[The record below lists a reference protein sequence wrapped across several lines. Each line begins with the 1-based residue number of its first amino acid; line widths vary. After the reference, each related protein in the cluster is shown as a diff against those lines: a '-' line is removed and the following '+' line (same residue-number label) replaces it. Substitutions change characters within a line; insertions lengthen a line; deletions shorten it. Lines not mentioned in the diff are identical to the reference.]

1 MERTSKGSGF
11 KLKSGNM
18 TSFKMMGARKSS
30 AFQKTTTLDEVEVS
44 GGAKA
49 ERGSDKFKRVAKE
62 TDALKAD
69 ARLANLEK
77 EYGVKFKRVNVGGKT
92 QFQTADGLTVKQ
104 VAMKQSR
111 DKAKKRDEYIKANKT
126 KSPAKLKLDYKSM
139 TKKQVRDAV
148 IKHNRKGPK
157 TSISMNHA
165 MRMWNKAQERKGKDL
180 EKFSDLEKFDDDR
193 G

>member
-1 MERTSKGSGF
+1 MSRTSKSRGVKNFNMRSGNKPSMGTLAGIMKSPAKF
-11 KLKSGNM
+11 KLKYPKEEYTKRGFDPNMFSVRDGKVIKDGKYVMSFRHDPNDPASVNSGR
-18 TSFKMMGARKSS
+18 GAYDNYVKKLASMEAKIARSMEKGK
-30 AFQKTTTLDEVEVS
+30 ARDEEVS
-44 GGAKA
+44 P
-49 ERGSDKFKRVAKE
+49 
-62 TDALKAD
+62 T
-69 ARLANLEK
+69 
-77 EYGVKFKRVNVGGKT
+77 
-92 QFQTADGLTVKQ
+92 
-104 VAMKQSR
+104 
-111 DKAKKRDEYIKANKT
+111 KKK

-148 IKHNRKGPK
+148 IKQNRKGPK

>member
-1 MERTSKGSGF
+1 MARTTGRSGF
-11 KLKSGNM
+11 KMRSGNRPSM
-18 TSFKMMGARKSS
+18 STLAGIKKSP
-30 AFQKTTTLDEVEVS
+30 A
-44 GGAKA
+44 
-49 ERGSDKFKRVAKE
+49 KFKLKYPKEEYTKRGFDPNMFSVRDGKVIKDGKYVMSFRHDPNDPASVNSGRGAYDNYVKKLASMEAKIARSME
-62 TDALKAD
+62 KGKA
-69 ARLANLEK
+69 
-77 EYGVKFKRVNVGGKT
+77 
-92 QFQTADGLTVKQ
+92 
-104 VAMKQSR
+104 
-111 DKAKKRDEYIKANKT
+111 RDEKV
-126 KSPAKLKLDYKSM
+126 SPAKLKLDYKSM

>member
-1 MERTSKGSGF
+1 
-11 KLKSGNM
+11 
-18 TSFKMMGARKSS
+18 
-30 AFQKTTTLDEVEVS
+30 
-44 GGAKA
+44 
-49 ERGSDKFKRVAKE
+49 
-62 TDALKAD
+62 
-69 ARLANLEK
+69 
-77 EYGVKFKRVNVGGKT
+77 
-92 QFQTADGLTVKQ
+92 
-104 VAMKQSR
+104 MKQSR

-126 KSPAKLKLDYKSM
+126 KSPVKLKLDYKSM

-157 TSISMNHA
+157 TAMSMAQA